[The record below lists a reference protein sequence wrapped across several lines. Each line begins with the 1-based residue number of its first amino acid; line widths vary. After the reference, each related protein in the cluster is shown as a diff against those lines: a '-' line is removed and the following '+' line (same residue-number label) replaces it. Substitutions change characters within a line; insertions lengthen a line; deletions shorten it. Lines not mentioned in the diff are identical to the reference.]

1 MKTLFFII
9 AAILLLAIVKQPAK
23 RKSSKRF
30 KYNPDGE
37 WPFIKKNLMTPTEEG
52 FYKVLKEAL
61 PEYTVFVQVGLS
73 RLIDVKKGNDYQ
85 QWFNR
90 VSRMSVDYV
99 LVDEKL
105 RTVAAIELD
114 DASHNT
120 KQAKERDARK
130 NKALAAAKIRLIR
143 WHVKKMPDANEIR
156 KALGFDVSKSVE
168 NTMEHSVK

>member
-1 MKTLFFII
+1 M
-9 AAILLLAIVKQPAK
+9 AIYQ
-23 RKSSKRF
+23 
-30 KYNPDGE
+30 
-37 WPFIKKNLMTPTEEG
+37 KNLMTPTEEG

-90 VSRMSVDYV
+90 VTRMSVDYV

-168 NTMEHSVK
+168 NTTTQSVRQCGNTLKTNDYSCNVPHSAD

>member
-1 MKTLFFII
+1 M
-9 AAILLLAIVKQPAK
+9 AIYQ
-23 RKSSKRF
+23 
-30 KYNPDGE
+30 
-37 WPFIKKNLMTPTEEG
+37 KNLMTPTEEG

-90 VSRMSVDYV
+90 VTRMSVDYV

-120 KQAKERDARK
+120 KQAKARDARK
-130 NKALAAAKIRLIR
+130 KKQLAEAKIRLTDR
-143 WHVKKMPDANEIR
+143 NV
-156 KALGFDVSKSVE
+156 
-168 NTMEHSVK
+168 